1 MSDNLKHSAKRDDQR
16 INIIQDFEVRY
27 WTAQLKV
34 SEETLRK
41 GVEAVGPMV
50 NDVRKWIREKG
61 HSK

>member
-27 WTAQLKV
+27 WSTQLKV
-34 SEETLRK
+34 SPEILK
-41 GVEAVGPMV
+41 QGVATVGPMA

-61 HSK
+61 YNK